1 MDVAKAEEEG
11 VGWVEG
17 RGQEVK
23 NALADGRRSKKRPQ
37 TVAAV
42 GFLLDIG
49 GRRIVGDL
57 LVGVWRWWWWW
68 WC

>member
-1 MDVAKAEEEG
+1 MAKVEEKG

-23 NALADGRRSKKRPQ
+23 NALAGERRRRKRPQ
-37 TVAAV
+37 TAAAV
-42 GFLLDIG
+42 GFLPIIN

-57 LVGVWRWWWWW
+57 LVGVWWWWWW
-68 WC
+68 